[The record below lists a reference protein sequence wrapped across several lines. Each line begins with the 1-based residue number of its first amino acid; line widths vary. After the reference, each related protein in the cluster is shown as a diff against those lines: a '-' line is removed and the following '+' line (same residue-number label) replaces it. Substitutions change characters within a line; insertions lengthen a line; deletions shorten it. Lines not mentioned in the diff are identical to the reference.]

1 MKRSPFGKLKISA
14 NQFMQT
20 IRWIRVI
27 LSAVFILLGLAF
39 GTYFYIKEHSPAI
52 ASFDG
57 CAVVFAPDGSSEN
70 IPFGDPRCPK

>member
-1 MKRSPFGKLKISA
+1 
-14 NQFMQT
+14 MQT

-27 LSAVFILLGLAF
+27 LSTIFILLGLVF

-52 ASFDG
+52 AVFDG
-57 CAVVFAPDGSSEN
+57 CAVVFAPDRSSEN